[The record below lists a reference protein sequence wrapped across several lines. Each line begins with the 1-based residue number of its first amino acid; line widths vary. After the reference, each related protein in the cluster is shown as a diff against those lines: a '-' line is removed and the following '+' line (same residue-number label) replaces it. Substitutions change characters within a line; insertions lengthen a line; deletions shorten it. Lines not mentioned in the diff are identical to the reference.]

1 VGWWCLQ
8 INLSYT
14 AVTDLGMTA
23 VANMSCIQD
32 MKLVHMKNV
41 TIDCF
46 ARTLL
51 ACGSLRKVK
60 LLTGLRMTL
69 PPEVISQLEDRGTRL
84 RWMEK
89 PA

>member
-1 VGWWCLQ
+1 MQ

-14 AVTDLGMTA
+14 ALTDLGMTA

-41 TIDCF
+41 TSDSF

-51 ACGSLRKVK
+51 ACGSLKKVK
-60 LLTGLRMTL
+60 LLIGLHTTL
-69 PPEVISQLEDRGTRL
+69 APGVISQLENRGTRL

-89 PA
+89 SA